1 MCTAS
6 LKGMQMSLIDKLNFQ
21 TVSREIERD
30 PVAERRARFRA
41 GIAEQRL
48 VLAALVKGEAYTD
61 PNCVSKNGNSRVM
74 RAWFFQKGTGWFI
87 QARYGARV
95 LLLDGKNNAIQVGKI
110 AEIAA
115 VLTALEQATDAGELD
130 AVLAAVARRGKLE
143 TAQ

>member
-1 MCTAS
+1 
-6 LKGMQMSLIDKLNFQ
+6 MSLLDKLNFQ

-48 VLAALVKGEAYTD
+48 VLAALVQGEAYTD
-61 PNCVSKNGNSRVM
+61 QNRVGKTGKARAV

-95 LLLDGKNNAIQVGKI
+95 LLLDGKSNAISVNKV
-110 AEIAA
+110 AEIEP
-115 VLTALEQATDAGELD
+115 VLTALERAAEAGELD
-130 AVLAAVARRGKLE
+130 AVLAAAARRGKLE